1 MKIKSKFFRVAVE
14 GQTTDGREITR
25 EQIAEMAA
33 TYNPEKYG
41 ARIWLEHIRGIYA
54 DSAFPAL
61 GDVAELK
68 AEEIA
73 DGEMKGKLGLYASII
88 PTPELLAINQK
99 SQKIYTSI
107 EMDTQFSGSGQAY
120 MYGLAITDSPA
131 SLGTEAL
138 QFSAQKPDADKLLA
152 SRKARPENLFSA
164 ALEAEIEME
173 SEQKPDDKTT
183 GEGFF
188 TKIKEMLKRDK
199 ADTKAE
205 FSAAIDDQNKAVTL
219 IAEEVVKLSAQ
230 LEKIGSNEA
239 DKTELTE
246 LTEKFTALQAEFA
259 DLQKTLAGQTNYT
272 NRPPASGGDGEILA
286 DC

>member
-14 GQTTDGREITR
+14 GQTTDGRKITR

-33 TYNPEKYG
+33 NYNPEKYG
-41 ARIWLEHIRGIYA
+41 ARIWLEHIRGLYA
-54 DSAFPAL
+54 DSSFPAL

-68 AEEIA
+68 AEEIK
-73 DGEMKGKLGLYASII
+73 DGELKGKLGLYASII

-107 EMDTQFSGSGQAY
+107 EMDTQFSDSGQAY

-138 QFSAQKPDADKLLA
+138 QFSAEKPAAEKLLA

-188 TKIKEMLKRDK
+188 TKIKDMLKRDK
-199 ADTKAE
+199 AENKTE
-205 FSAAIDDQNKAVTL
+205 FNAAIDEQNKAITL
-219 IAEEVVKLSAQ
+219 IAEGVVRLSAQ
-230 LEKIGSNEA
+230 IETLSNTD

-246 LTEKFTALQAEFA
+246 LTEKFTALQAEFTA
-259 DLQKTLAGQTNYT
+259 LQKTLAGQSNY
-272 NRPPASGGDGEILA
+272 NQRPPASGGDGEILA